1 MKGSFATRLKDPSF
15 MTAFNALFD
24 RFASEQV
31 VTLMKGS
38 FATRLKDPS
47 FMTAFNAFI
56 NSVMG
61 QTVASQSISQVVGKL
76 PGGLRPLPRVPPGH
90 RAPGGLRPVPQVRR
104 CGASTAD
111 WRVDGVTGKDRVTP
125 GVIP

>member
-15 MTAFNALFD
+15 MTAFNAVIDRLVSELVVTLMKGSFATRAKDSGFMTAFNAWFD

-47 FMTAFNAFI
+47 FMTAFNALFDSQSSI
-56 NSVMG
+56 GQSVGSPVGPSHGHEYFRGG
-61 QTVASQSISQVVGKL
+61 QTG
-76 PGGLRPLPRVPPGH
+76 R
-90 RAPGGLRPVPQVRR
+90 
-104 CGASTAD
+104 
-111 WRVDGVTGKDRVTP
+111 
-125 GVIP
+125 

>member
-1 MKGSFATRLKDPSF
+1 

-47 FMTAFNAFI
+47 FMTAFNNFV

-61 QTVASQSISQVVGKL
+61 QTMDSQSISQVVGKL
-76 PGGLRPLPRVPPGH
+76 PGGLRPCPGCPRDTVRLGGFGLCPGC
-90 RAPGGLRPVPQVRR
+90 GGG
-104 CGASTAD
+104 GASTAD
-111 WRVDGVTGKDRVTP
+111 WRVDGITGKDRVTP